1 MFVKKIEKKSK
12 GLTNILRYKKLHNF
26 GRIYRNFKEC
36 NSLSKSCTNWG
47 VRLFSETI
55 RRVYENSCMV
65 NGCGSV
71 LNPDLC
77 YFVIC
82 LLKVSFS
89 SPLFLAETHY
99 PPVSLPFFFLLGE
112 SRLLIKAL
120 YLTYMFSLAFSF
132 TFYN

>member
-1 MFVKKIEKKSK
+1 MFVKKTGKKSK
-12 GLTNILRYKKLHNF
+12 DLTNILIYKKLHNSGKF
-26 GRIYRNFKEC
+26 IEILKNVIVC
-36 NSLSKSCTNWG
+36 QSLVLTG
-47 VRLFSETI
+47 VLDSFPETI

-77 YFVIC
+77 YFVNC

-112 SRLLIKAL
+112 SRLLK
-120 YLTYMFSLAFSF
+120 
-132 TFYN
+132 